1 MQGRGDGRAPGSMAE
16 QLFCKGLSAV
26 ISCAGCEE
34 RRADVR
40 LTVEICTSSSPIHK
54 KELTV
59 RITDDADP
67 LFLCSLAIGE
77 EDFQS
82 LKSQQGLLVDFSAFP
97 QKFIDLLEQ
106 CILEQRK
113 QVPRFLIQLVT
124 SSPALDC
131 MPAYLNVVET
141 NPFKHLTHLSLK
153 LLAGSDSDIKKY
165 LAICIKN
172 LKMEN
177 SILEDKLHRSEEGL
191 SKRLTVTQQ
200 ALAEKSKKLDKLQNE
215 WTSQTASLTNKY
227 SQEITAEKE
236 KVLQIQTQYQLQHEQ
251 QKKEMEATCNR
262 KVHHLETRASDLE
275 TVNKDL
281 TERKY
286 KSESS
291 IRELKSKLA
300 GLEEEYQRTKQEVLS
315 LRRENSTLDA
325 ECHEKEKLLNQLR
338 TRIAVLEQEV
348 KDKEQVVIRSTDVC
362 ESAQEHKK
370 KLEESLEMKQLQI
383 GKFETTVKSISE
395 ELLKANE
402 IIKKLQGEMKKVME
416 KMKLKNAVTLQQEKI
431 LGEKEQTLQKE
442 KLELN
447 NAKQALQQKED
458 EVLKLQEQLDITVQ
472 KLEESKQ
479 LLKTNENVISWLNK
493 QLNENKIASVHGA
506 SGHSDMPCAG
516 SAANSAAMQNGLPR
530 LLLYNSPFSVPVMP
544 PPIRTA
550 SLSNNY
556 KGSVPLRMNIPC
568 EVTSATRYNPQV
580 RINLSADSTSTPLHE
595 TRRCPPT
602 STPLVPPNSG
612 HVEPPGLDMK
622 YLKKDGN
629 LPLRGLKPLSV
640 ASTVLSR
647 TMLPKQRN
655 PPVISA
661 YFPGQQ
667 TRLPAS

>member
-1 MQGRGDGRAPGSMAE
+1 MAE
-16 QLFCKGLSAV
+16 QLFCKGVSAV
-26 ISCAGCEE
+26 IGCAGCEE

-40 LTVEICTSSSPIHK
+40 LTVETCTSSSPIHK

-67 LFLCSLAIGE
+67 LFLYSVAIGE

-106 CILEQRK
+106 CILEQGK

-177 SILEDKLHRSEEGL
+177 SMLEDKLHRSEEGL

-200 ALAEKSKKLDKLQNE
+200 ALAEKSKELDKLQNE
-215 WTSQTASLTNKY
+215 WTSQTTSLTNKY

-236 KVLQIQTQYQLQHEQ
+236 KVLRVQTQYQLQHEQ
-251 QKKEMEATCNR
+251 QKKEMEATFNR
-262 KVHHLETRASDLE
+262 KVHHLETRVSEFE

-281 TERKY
+281 TEKKY

-291 IRELKSKLA
+291 IRELKSKFA
-300 GLEEEYQRTKQEVLS
+300 GLEEEYQRAKQEVLS
-315 LRRENSTLDA
+315 LRRENSTLDT

-348 KDKEQVVIRSTDVC
+348 KDKEQVIIRSTDVC

-402 IIKKLQGEMKKVME
+402 IIKKLQGEMKKLME

-431 LGEKEQTLQKE
+431 LGEKEQILQKE
-442 KLELN
+442 RLELN
-447 NAKQALQQKED
+447 NVKQALQQKEE

-493 QLNENKIASVHGA
+493 QLNENKIVSMHGA

-516 SAANSAAMQNGLPR
+516 SATNSAALQNGLPR

-544 PPIRTA
+544 PPISTA

-568 EVTSATRYNPQV
+568 AVTSAARYNPQV
-580 RINLSADSTSTPLHE
+580 RINLSANSTSTPLHE
-595 TRRCPPT
+595 TRPCPPA

-640 ASTVLSR
+640 ASTEH
-647 TMLPKQRN
+647 
-655 PPVISA
+655 I
-661 YFPGQQ
+661 
-667 TRLPAS
+667 

>member
-1 MQGRGDGRAPGSMAE
+1 MAE
-16 QLFCKGLSAV
+16 RLFCKGVSAV
-26 ISCAGCEE
+26 ISCAGCE
-34 RRADVR
+34 RRADIR
-40 LTVEICTSSSPIHK
+40 LTVETCTSSSPIRK

-67 LFLCSLAIGE
+67 LFLYSLAIGE

-82 LKSQQGLLVDFSAFP
+82 LKSQQGLLIDFSAFP

-106 CILEQRK
+106 CFLEQGK

-131 MPAYLNVVET
+131 MPACLNVVET

-191 SKRLTVTQQ
+191 SKRLTVTEQ
-200 ALAEKSKKLDKLQNE
+200 ALAEKSKELHKLQNE
-215 WTSQTASLTNKY
+215 WASQTTSLTDKY

-236 KVLQIQTQYQLQHEQ
+236 KVLQIQAQYHLQHEQ

-262 KVHHLETRASDLE
+262 KVHHLETRVSELE

-286 KSESS
+286 RSESS

-300 GLEEEYQRTKQEVLS
+300 GLEEEYQRAKQEVLS
-315 LRRENSTLDA
+315 LARENSTLDT
-325 ECHEKEKLLNQLR
+325 ECHENEKLLNQLR

-402 IIKKLQGEMKKVME
+402 IIKKLQGEMKKLME

-442 KLELN
+442 RLELN
-447 NAKQALQQKED
+447 NVKWALQQKEE

-493 QLNENKIASVHGA
+493 QLNENKIASMHGA
-506 SGHSDMPCAG
+506 SGPSDMPCAG
-516 SAANSAAMQNGLPR
+516 SAANSAALQNGLPQ

-544 PPIRTA
+544 PPISTA
-550 SLSNNY
+550 SLSNNCE
-556 KGSVPLRMNIPC
+556 GSVPLRMNIPC
-568 EVTSATRYNPQV
+568 AVTSAARYNPQV
-580 RINLSADSTSTPLHE
+580 CINLSENSTSTPLHE
-595 TRRCPPT
+595 TRPCPPT

-612 HVEPPGLDMK
+612 HVEPLGLDMK

-640 ASTVLSR
+640 ANTVLSR
-647 TMLPKQRN
+647 AMLPKQGN